1 MRGKPGIPR
10 KPIRRSS
17 LSSKLIQLRERKGM
31 RRRFKVDR
39 GAHWLDAKLIGKA
52 LILYLGSV
60 GV

>member
-1 MRGKPGIPR
+1 
-10 KPIRRSS
+10 
-17 LSSKLIQLRERKGM
+17 M

-39 GAHWLDAKLIGKA
+39 RDHWLDAKLIGKA

>member
-1 MRGKPGIPR
+1 
-10 KPIRRSS
+10 
-17 LSSKLIQLRERKGM
+17 M

-39 GAHWLDAKLIGKA
+39 EAHWLDAKPIGQA